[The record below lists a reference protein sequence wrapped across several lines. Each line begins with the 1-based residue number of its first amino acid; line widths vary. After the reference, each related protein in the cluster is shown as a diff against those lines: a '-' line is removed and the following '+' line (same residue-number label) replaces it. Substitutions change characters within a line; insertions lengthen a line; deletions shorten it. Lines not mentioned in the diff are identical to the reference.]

1 MTGGQTSVRLS
12 VLRVQAQQVTPP
24 ECPSYLVDILRY
36 SVHLL
41 GPGHPGWRVG
51 HNHTLKFLQ
60 MRPGLVPLD
69 GAAEPRLLSAVNE
82 LVCSWF
88 PSFYRKVLRSA
99 HTGVAPHAAAPSAP
113 PV

>member
-1 MTGGQTSVRLS
+1 M
-12 VLRVQAQQVTPP
+12 VTPP

-69 GAAEPRLLSAVNE
+69 GAASPLCGE
-82 LVCSWF
+82 
-88 PSFYRKVLRSA
+88 
-99 HTGVAPHAAAPSAP
+99 
-113 PV
+113 